1 MNLYVGG
8 GFEGRLAQVVFHL
21 STAATEWWAAAHLG
35 SRLSH
40 RHPLRVAQR
49 DSVADVAEG
58 TGLRIWHDVPA
69 AHGSDETEGE
79 CRREGF
85 RPARGLAS
93 LNTARLLRTIRKMTD
108 RRLRRHTRKVC
119 CVVLADGAL
128 VSRDLRVR
136 AEWSR
141 ELYAARWVVRRVV
154 LRRDDR

>member
-1 MNLYVGG
+1 MLVGVLRG
-8 GFEGRLAQVVFHL
+8 VAQVVFHL

-79 CRREGF
+79 CRRDGF

-93 LNTARLLRTIRKMTD
+93 LNIARPGGTYRADAPTVPGCDYAPI
-108 RRLRRHTRKVC
+108 LRRTSARSGSSP
-119 CVVLADGAL
+119 AF
-128 VSRDLRVR
+128 SRIRR
-136 AEWSR
+136 
-141 ELYAARWVVRRVV
+141 YARYDSANP
-154 LRRDDR
+154 